1 MAQEKKFYTKEMIMD
16 VFRTLARSQGFYGRL
31 IRSIEE
37 AGEEGQEWLQSLED
51 QHFTSDLDL
60 ILFIE
65 C

>member
-16 VFRTLARSQGFYGRL
+16 VFRTLACSQGFYGRL
-31 IRSIEE
+31 INSIEE
-37 AGEEGQEWLQSLED
+37 AGEEGQEWLQNLED
-51 QHFTSDLDL
+51 QHFTSDLDV